1 MRSLT
6 LSLGPQLMVDIIQL
20 VPQQEL
26 ELASVSNGEEKEK
39 RGREKE
45 KREREE
51 RERERKKEGRREN
64 KVERE

>member
-1 MRSLT
+1 
-6 LSLGPQLMVDIIQL
+6 MVDIIRL

-45 KREREE
+45 KRGREKRRRKGEE
-51 RERERKKEGRREN
+51 RVK
-64 KVERE
+64 

>member
-6 LSLGPQLMVDIIQL
+6 LSLGPQLMVDIIPL

-26 ELASVSNGEEKEK
+26 ELALVSNGEEKEK

-45 KREREE
+45 KRGREKGRRKGEE
-51 RERERKKEGRREN
+51 RVK
-64 KVERE
+64 

>member
-6 LSLGPQLMVDIIQL
+6 LSLGLQLMVDIIRL

-45 KREREE
+45 KRGREKEKRGREKGRRKGEE
-51 RERERKKEGRREN
+51 RVK
-64 KVERE
+64 